1 MRGLIFVALFLA
13 YGASV
18 AAQDA
23 VAPLDLPETEAA
35 DAPSGWGPDL
45 TDPGT
50 VRSGAEPADLLLPMP
65 CGGAMAF
72 QRIVVPVDVD
82 NPLDDRRFRM
92 GQSEPATGYAD
103 YLSQAYLR
111 GAFSDPE
118 AGTSHYYIAR
128 YELTAGQYRALTGE
142 CDAPFG
148 PRDSF
153 AKGGLSWFDAVGLTQ
168 TYTEWLLQNAP
179 DALPVQGERQGF
191 LRLPTEPEWEYAVRG
206 GARIDPTLFAG
217 RRFFA
222 EGSLEGFAHFQSG
235 GRATDKLRPVGIRQP
250 NPVGLFDVYGNAE
263 ELILEPFRLNA
274 VGRSHGQ
281 VGGLVTRGGAIDA
294 EAAQIYTAQRREYP
308 MFNPRSGRALAG
320 AFFGMRPVIA
330 SHVVAEESFDAIRDG
345 WARAAEGG
353 DSGEAGDPLGTLD
366 DLAREELDP
375 RRKQALEEVQLEFR
389 VFQDRA
395 AQSLKQA
402 AKSSLLSGAAFV
414 ETLVADSLQISQM
427 DSSARALRDRVGV
440 SIGDQRAQLMVSF
453 RNTVERLT
461 ALRGEQQ
468 TYLLS
473 YRAMLETLGTDFPE
487 PTRQAA
493 YDTLVSELSEAGQT
507 ALLGPLAAFW
517 DDLDAFIARPDMA
530 QAELLDLAIR

>member
-1 MRGLIFVALFLA
+1 MRVLLAAFCLLAAPGL
-13 YGASV
+13 
-18 AAQDA
+18 AQDA
-23 VAPLDLPETEAA
+23 VAPLDLPQPEAA
-35 DAPSGWGPDL
+35 PAQPGWGAEL

-50 VRSGAEPADLLLPMP
+50 VRGDASPADLMLPMP

-72 QRIVVPVDVD
+72 QRVVVPVDVG

-92 GQSEPATGYAD
+92 GQSEPSTGYSD

-111 GAFSDPE
+111 GAFTDAE

-128 YELTAGQYRALTGE
+128 YELTVAQYRALTGD

-153 AKGGLSWFDAVGLTQ
+153 AQGGLSWFEAVALTQ
-168 TYTEWLLQNAP
+168 AYTEWLLQNAP
-179 DALPVQGERQGF
+179 EALPREGERQGF

-206 GARIDPTLFAG
+206 GAKIDPTLFAG

-222 EGSLEGFAHFQSG
+222 EGTLDGYAHLQTG
-235 GRATDKLRPVGIRQP
+235 GRATDQLRPVGIRQA

-263 ELILEPFRLNA
+263 ELMLEPFRLNA
-274 VGRSHGQ
+274 VGRRHGQ
-281 VGGLVTRGGAIDA
+281 AGGLVTRGGAIDA

-308 MFNPRSGRALAG
+308 MFNPRTGRALAG
-320 AFFGMRPVIA
+320 TFFGMRPVIA
-330 SHVVAEESFDAIRDG
+330 AHIVAEESFDAIRDG
-345 WARAAEGG
+345 WVRAAEGG
-353 DSGEAGDPLGTLD
+353 ETEAAGDPVATLD
-366 DLAREELDP
+366 GLARDELDP

-389 VFQDRA
+389 LFQDRA

-414 ETLVADSLQISQM
+414 ETLVADNLQIGQM
-427 DSSARALRDRVGV
+427 DSAARALRDRVGV
-440 SIGDQRAQLMVSF
+440 SIGDQRAQLMQSF
-453 RNTVERLT
+453 RSTVERLT
-461 ALRGEQQ
+461 ALRNEQQ

-487 PTRQAA
+487 ATRQSA

-507 ALLGPLAAFW
+507 ALLDPLAAFW
-517 DDLDAFIARPDMA
+517 ADLDAFVARPDMG
-530 QAELLDLAIR
+530 QAELLELAIR